1 MGEPFA
7 GPEPGLTHLDDQ
19 GRVRMV
25 DVSGKAVTDRTAVA
39 RGYVFMQ
46 PETLRAIS
54 EGRVPKGDVLAVAR
68 TAGIL
73 AAKRTWEL
81 VPLCHPIPLTA
92 LEVDLRPLPDRSAV
106 EIEAR
111 VSARWVTGV
120 EMEALTAVCV
130 AALTVYDMA
139 KAIDKTMRISEVRL
153 IEKTGGRSGRWVAA
167 PEEGGRFPPPVAAT

>member
-1 MGEPFA
+1 MAEPLE
-7 GPEPGLTHLDDQ
+7 GHEPGLTHLDEQ
-19 GRVRMV
+19 GRARMV
-25 DVSGKAVTDRTAVA
+25 DVSAKPVTERAAVA

-46 PETLRAIS
+46 PETLQAIT
-54 EGRVPKGDVLAVAR
+54 EGRLPKGDVLAVAR

-92 LEVDLRPLPDRSAV
+92 VQVDLRPVPDRSAV

-139 KAIDKTMRISEVRL
+139 KAIDKTLRISEIRL
-153 IEKTGGRSGRWVAA
+153 VEKTGGRSGRWVAA
-167 PEEGGRFPPPVAAT
+167 PG